1 MTGVIVENFDKK
13 KNLKGTRILFCGRG
27 RPNNI
32 FHSTKLV
39 LTLNSTLYFLSYFSA
54 QYPKRYNYLNTLNV
68 FFFIYFST
76 LTGNWYHEF

>member
-1 MTGVIVENFDKK
+1 MTGVIVEIFEK
-13 KNLKGTRILFCGRG
+13 KNKTRILFCGRG

-32 FHSTKLV
+32 FHPTKVV

-68 FFFIYFST
+68 FFFIF
-76 LTGNWYHEF
+76 

>member
-1 MTGVIVENFDKK
+1 MTGVIVENFEKK
-13 KNLKGTRILFCGRG
+13 KALKGTRILFCGRG

-32 FHSTKLV
+32 FHPTKLV

-68 FFFIYFST
+68 FFFYI
-76 LTGNWYHEF
+76 LAP

>member
-1 MTGVIVENFDKK
+1 MTAYCDGCDRRKFKK
-13 KNLKGTRILFCGRG
+13 KIKPLKGTRILFCGRG

-32 FHSTKLV
+32 FHPTKVV

-68 FFFIYFST
+68 FFYI
-76 LTGNWYHEF
+76 LAP

>member
-1 MTGVIVENFDKK
+1 MTAYCDGCDRRKFWKK
-13 KNLKGTRILFCGRG
+13 IKPLKGTRILFCGRG

-32 FHSTKLV
+32 FHPTKVV

-68 FFFIYFST
+68 FFYI
-76 LTGNWYHEF
+76 LAP